1 MMMIMLW
8 LMSMLQQIQLL
19 MIVDDELMI
28 FELMIF
34 VQMTAFLILVVKR
47 VHQLVTPALSLY
59 GQKTPL

>member
-1 MMMIMLW
+1 
-8 LMSMLQQIQLL
+8 MSMLQQIQLL